1 MPVRPASQTD
11 SSRGELGVAR
21 IQSRIDTNKHQFRA
35 VLQKITK
42 VLQFTFRLRSLRCV
56 ETHSLPTLVR
66 RYPRS
71 FTFYGARP
79 TRSILFKQI
88 FVLIRVPS
96 WLVWSPRPNAGFVSQ
111 YCRLRQSSARKTSPT
126 GLRLLR
132 RWRPRRDHAPGEHRR
147 LGTAEASLPCP
158 CRRWRPRPDH
168 DRAWRENLNADRG
181 RADGFSQT
189 RLHGGRDCRRQ
200 GREGRG
206 HTVHSQFAPE
216 AAGAEAIVL
225 TVDAPGLGTRER
237 DVRNSFTLPEA
248 LTVENLT
255 PLGKGNL
262 PRAKGATGSNVTLGS
277 GLAAYVRDNF
287 KSDLSFGDLDWLC
300 GSTHLPIVVK
310 GVCRGDDARRAAE
323 HGAKA
328 VVVSN
333 HGGRQLDTAP
343 ATCEVLPH
351 VVDAA
356 GDLSEIY
363 VDGGIR
369 RGSDVLKAIAFGAR
383 AALVGRPIL
392 WGLCVGGEW
401 ETGVRSIL
409 LTFEAGALVASK
421 A

>member
-1 MPVRPASQTD
+1 MQDLFLNIADYARAARAKLPQQVCDYYEGGALDEITLRENTAGWERLKLHYHVLAGVGDRDLTTTVLGEKISMPIAVAPTAFHKLACTGGEIAAAKAAKAAGTLFIL
-11 SSRGELGVAR
+11 SSLSNTAMEP
-21 IQSRIDTNKHQFRA
+21 
-35 VLQKITK
+35 VLA
-42 VLQFTFRLRSLRCV
+42 
-56 ETHSLPTLVR
+56 E
-66 RYPRS
+66 
-71 FTFYGARP
+71 AA
-79 TRSILFKQI
+79 
-88 FVLIRVPS
+88 
-96 WLVWSPRPNAGFVSQ
+96 SPRWFQ
-111 YCRLRQSSARKTSPT
+111 LYIYK
-126 GLRLLR
+126 
-132 RWRPRRDHAPGEHRR
+132 
-147 LGTAEASLPCP
+147 
-158 CRRWRPRPDH
+158 
-168 DRAWRENLNADRG
+168 DRG
-181 RADGFSQT
+181 ITLELVKRA
-189 RLHGGRDCRRQ
+189 
-200 GREGRG
+200 
-206 HTVHSQFAPE
+206 E

-383 AALVGRPIL
+383 AVLVGRPIL
-392 WGLCVGGEW
+392 WGLCVGGEQGGL
-401 ETGVRSIL
+401 GVLEILRRELDEAMLLCGCTTLGGINRSL
-409 LTFEAGALVASK
+409 LTP
-421 A
+421 